1 MLKITYTEM
10 GLHIEP
16 LPKSIEEWLT
26 VRTLLSLRAGQ
37 QLVIEPCTASLLLRA
52 DLPNGRRDLEAAAIA
67 ETTGAIALS
76 IGDVDHIEVTL
87 RGTWVSSHPNQG
99 EGVFV
104 TTLGDRTELL
114 LVALWSQSQGHTS
127 PLRH

>member
-10 GLHIEP
+10 GLHVEP
-16 LPKSIEEWLT
+16 LPESIEEWLT
-26 VRTLLSLRAGQ
+26 IRTLLSVRAGQ

-52 DLPNGRRDLEAAAIA
+52 DLPNGRDLESVARA
-67 ETTGAIALS
+67 EPRGAIALS
-76 IGDVDHIEVTL
+76 IGDADHIEVTL
-87 RGTWVSSHPNQG
+87 RGTWVSSHPNPA

-104 TTLGDRTELL
+104 TKLRDRAETL
-114 LVALWSQSQGHTS
+114 LVALWLQSQHQTS